1 MKIELEQNNK
11 VFIFKG
17 SNKLELH
24 PIWLRERVSEKEH
37 LDKNTEQRL
46 FDPSFL
52 KDIKINKVNIIDKLL
67 DIEFSDGV
75 KSKIE
80 IDKIEKEFNS
90 DVFLKDLIKNITL
103 VNK

>member
-11 VFIFKG
+11 VFIFEG
-17 SNKLELH
+17 SNKWELH

-52 KDIKINKVNIIDKLL
+52 KDIKIKFRFLFKRSNKTSFMGFKP
-67 DIEFSDGV
+67 
-75 KSKIE
+75 
-80 IDKIEKEFNS
+80 
-90 DVFLKDLIKNITL
+90 
-103 VNK
+103 